1 MSYVPSPSSLALRSS
16 ISQKLS
22 SLRRTSPRVPFW
34 ALASHRVPTL
44 WTLYRGLLRVAPGE
58 NTRWRIRGL
67 FQRYHHLTSPVKT
80 REVLQL
86 GHRWLDY
93 LTLAKEGD
101 TRKQRV
107 AERFERSFREMKRRL
122 MWKDIYRREL

>member
-16 ISQKLS
+16 ISQKLA

-58 NTRWRIRGL
+58 N
-67 FQRYHHLTSPVKT
+67 
-80 REVLQL
+80 
-86 GHRWLDY
+86 
-93 LTLAKEGD
+93 
-101 TRKQRV
+101 
-107 AERFERSFREMKRRL
+107 
-122 MWKDIYRREL
+122 